1 MSYFEES
8 VEIVS
13 VVGSLEITPT
23 NCSRFVT
30 LNGDGEFALAGA
42 NARPFGVITTSQ
54 PADAAGRV
62 AFAGTV
68 PVEAG
73 GTIEVGDLVASGA
86 SGVAVEATGA
96 GAVPIGIARTG
107 GGSGDVVAVQL
118 RLPGLAALT

>member
-8 VEIVS
+8 IEIVS
-13 VVGSLEITPT
+13 VVGSIAITKE

-30 LNGDGEFALAGA
+30 LNGNGEFALAGE

-54 PADAAGRV
+54 PANAAGRV

-73 GTIEVGDLVASGA
+73 GTIAVGAQVAAGA
-86 SGVAVEATGA
+86 NGVAVTATGA

-107 GGSGDVVAVQL
+107 GASGQVVAVQL
-118 RLPGLAALT
+118 RLPGIAALT